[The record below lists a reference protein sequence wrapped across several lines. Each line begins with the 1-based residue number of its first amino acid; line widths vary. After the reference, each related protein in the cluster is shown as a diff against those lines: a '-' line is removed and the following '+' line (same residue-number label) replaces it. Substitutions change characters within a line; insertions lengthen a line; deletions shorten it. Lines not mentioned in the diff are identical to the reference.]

1 MHVTYL
7 KFGEINTLT
16 EKFDADVLVRAK
28 WREPDL
34 DDDGAYDVSR
44 NFYAKAIIY
53 ESRLNRLDFYNLSR
67 FICTFLLYNS

>member
-28 WREPDL
+28 WREPAL
-34 DDDGAYDVSR
+34 DDNG
-44 NFYAKAIIY
+44 NF
-53 ESRLNRLDFYNLSR
+53 EVG
-67 FICTFLLYNS
+67 